1 MAQLSRQQSDLKN
14 RVITCLNKLSDRDTL
29 PQASNELESIA
40 KTLSNDGFAPFLTC
54 LSATDSSDKSPV
66 RRQCVRILGI
76 LSAAHGDALS
86 PHLSKMLS
94 SLLRRLRDPD
104 TSVRSA
110 CVDAVSCI
118 ASHITRPPFSLIS
131 KPLIDC
137 ISHEQDYNAQIGAS
151 LCFAAAIEAAPEP
164 DPAELKKLLP
174 KLLKLVKNDC
184 FKAKSALLSLIG
196 SIARVGG
203 ASSKNVVNSLVSTM
217 VEFLSS
223 EDWSA
228 RKAAAEALG
237 MLAVAE
243 RDFLSD
249 FKSTCVAALESRRF
263 DKVKVVRETMNRAME
278 LWKEVPGVSDEVSDE
293 AESKSSVKGFGS
305 DDLGYVTPHVKN
317 AAPRM
322 RSPTS
327 NTSSTT
333 SNQKKTPL
341 KSDFGK
347 PKAARSCEA
356 DFRRPSECRI
366 EVDVPEN
373 PISKVAF
380 EEQMNQNLGVSD
392 SEDSGSCLNR
402 NFEAK
407 CFPFN
412 RNSDER
418 SRIGGS
424 KFGARVVPLYGNSD
438 CDSTGVGIN
447 ATDMAGSQKEFENLS
462 LIQKQLRQI
471 ENQQSSLLD
480 LLQSFIGH
488 SQNGMNSLERRINGL
503 EKALDVMCS
512 DLAISTGK
520 IADTDATGNTC
531 CMLPGAEFLSPKFW
545 RKSEGQNFSSKVSF
559 SNRCQSINYMPNKY
573 VNSESSKL
581 EGPIEKRQM
590 GSVSALDFMGDAQVG
605 SRETPD
611 STSKRRINRL
621 LRDADAV
628 KSCYSGGL
636 GKASHATCV

>member
-14 RVITCLNKLSDRDTL
+14 RVVTCLNRLSDRDTL

-40 KTLSNDGFAPFLTC
+40 KSLSNDGFAPFLTC
-54 LSATDSSDKSPV
+54 LSATDASDKSPV
-66 RRQCVRILGI
+66 RRQCVRILGV
-76 LSAAHGDALS
+76 LSQAHGDALS

-110 CVDAVSCI
+110 CVDAVSSI

-196 SIARVGG
+196 NIAKVGG

-249 FKSTCVAALESRRF
+249 FKSTCLAALESRRF
-263 DKVKVVRETMNRAME
+263 DKVKVVRETMNRAMD
-278 LWKEVPGVSDEVSDE
+278 LWKEVPGVPDEVSDE
-293 AESKSSVKGFGS
+293 AESKSSVKDFHS
-305 DDLGYVTPHVKN
+305 DDVGYVTPYVKK
-317 AAPRM
+317 AAPKI
-322 RSPTS
+322 RSPMS
-327 NTSSTT
+327 NTSSAT

-347 PKAARSCEA
+347 SKAARSCQG
-356 DFRRPSECRI
+356 DFKRSSDCRI
-366 EVDVPEN
+366 EVSVPEN
-373 PISKVAF
+373 RISKATS
-380 EEQMNQNLGVSD
+380 EEQMSQNLGVSD
-392 SEDSGSCLNR
+392 SEDSESCLNR

-418 SRIGGS
+418 RRVGGS
-424 KFGARVVPLYGNSD
+424 KFGARVVPLYGNADS
-438 CDSTGVGIN
+438 DSTAVS
-447 ATDMAGSQKEFENLS
+447 ATDLVGSEKEFENLS

-488 SQNGMNSLERRINGL
+488 SQNGMNSLERRVNGL

-512 DLAISTGK
+512 DLAISTRK
-520 IADTDATGNTC
+520 ITDVDATGNAC

-559 SNRCQSINYMPNKY
+559 SNRCHSLNFTPNKY

-581 EGPIEKRQM
+581 GSPIGR
-590 GSVSALDFMGDAQVG
+590 VSAVDFMGDAQAG
-605 SRETPD
+605 LRETPD
-611 STSKRRINRL
+611 SCSRIRINQL
-621 LRDADAV
+621 LKDADAI

-636 GKASHATCV
+636 DRASHAICVQKQT